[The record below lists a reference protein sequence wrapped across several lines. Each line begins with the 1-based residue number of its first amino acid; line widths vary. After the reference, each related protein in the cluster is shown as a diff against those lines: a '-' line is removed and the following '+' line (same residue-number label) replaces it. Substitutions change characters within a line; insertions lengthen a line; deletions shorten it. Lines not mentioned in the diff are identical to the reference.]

1 VLWGAISLVLY
12 LTGATM
18 SLASR
23 AVVTATTAPLVVAAI
38 WASGGANSFLGP
50 LLLFTSLFIAYFF
63 PPRLAWPLVA
73 LFAGVYATPLLY
85 DPVAIETAYPAR
97 ALAFAVAIAGESFV
111 MQLLKRRLLRAEA
124 RSA

>member
-1 VLWGAISLVLY
+1 MPPAPGL
-12 LTGATM
+12 LTTTTVWPTALDNGSAMARATM
-18 SLASR
+18 SLRSR
-23 AVVTATTAPLVVAAI
+23 AAVTATTAPLVAAAI

-85 DPVAIETAYPAR
+85 DPIETA
-97 ALAFAVAIAGESFV
+97 VTGS
-111 MQLLKRRLLRAEA
+111 
-124 RSA
+124 